1 MPKKKLATTDK
12 ALAEAIR
19 KCINRGW
26 SSSVETK
33 GKQDKKWNIIVLAES
48 SANVSAMEKILVE
61 KQNKKEADDNET
73 SDEEVDLLTPTHP
86 NV

>member
-1 MPKKKLATTDK
+1 MATTDK

-48 SANVSAMEKILVE
+48 SANLSAMEKILVE
-61 KQNKKEADDNET
+61 KQNKKEADDNDT
-73 SDEEVDLLTPTHP
+73 SEDEVDLLSTTPP